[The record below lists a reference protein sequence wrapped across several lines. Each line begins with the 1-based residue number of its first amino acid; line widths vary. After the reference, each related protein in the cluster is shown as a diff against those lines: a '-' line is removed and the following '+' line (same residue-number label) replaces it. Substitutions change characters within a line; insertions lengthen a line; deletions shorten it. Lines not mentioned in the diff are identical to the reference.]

1 MKINRLIIITA
12 ILLAL
17 PVAAAIAW
25 PFASAV
31 EDYSPGP
38 SQYDGNAYYTALF
51 KDPQK
56 AIGRP
61 YGGLIS
67 QPSNSSVVTLGDGGS
82 ITLVFDRDII
92 DDPRNPGGYDFIV
105 FSNAYFIGG
114 NEWLRWQEPAFVEIS
129 QDKVN
134 WFLIL
139 PNILPADLTASDVAR
154 SSTVLKNYAEYTPT
168 LALPANR
175 TAEEFYTVPDR
186 QSIADNTEFLKID
199 AISGGGDAFD
209 IADAVV
215 QVSPGSGIPLLIDGM
230 PVKAGIKS
238 FRYIRL
244 TDAVREGTSDPE
256 LGEVSA
262 EIDAVAAVTP
272 AVTVGAAR
280 KLGDG
285 EYAVIWGAKVTAVF
299 PGEGFFIEQPD
310 RSAGLR
316 IASAAPVQEGDLI
329 ALTGHVTGSADG
341 RVIED
346 AFVTVLES
354 GPTLAPVGIT
364 NKTAGSDMLLGM
376 LVKVWGN
383 RKDGGPGWILIDD
396 GSGNPVRVEYGT
408 LATVPASAEF
418 ITVTG
423 ILTRDTDGTSVVR
436 IRKAEDLAY

>member
-1 MKINRLIIITA
+1 MKINRLIIIA
-12 ILLAL
+12 SLLAGS
-17 PVAAAIAW
+17 AASAIAG
-25 PFASAV
+25 PFASV
-31 EDYSPGP
+31 LEDYSPGP

-56 AIGRP
+56 ALGRP
-61 YGGLIS
+61 YGGPVH
-67 QPSNSSVVTLGDGGS
+67 QPSNASVVTLGDGGS
-82 ITLVFDRDII
+82 IMLAFDRDIT

-105 FSNAYFIGG
+105 FSNAYFIGS
-114 NEWLRWQEPAFVEIS
+114 NERLRWQEPAFVEIS

-134 WFLIL
+134 WYLIL

-154 SSTVLKNYAEYTPT
+154 SSTALNNYAEYTPT

-186 QSIADNTEFLKID
+186 QSVADNTELLKID
-199 AISGGGDAFD
+199 AVSGGGDAFD

-215 QVSPGSGIPLLIDGM
+215 QVSPGSGVPLLVNGK
-230 PVKAGIKS
+230 PVKAGIAS

-272 AVTVGAAR
+272 AVSVGSAR
-280 KLGDG
+280 RLGDG
-285 EYAVIWGAKVTAVF
+285 GYAVIWGAKVTAVF

-316 IASAAPVQEGDLI
+316 IASAAAVQEGDLI
-329 ALTGHVTGSADG
+329 ALTGHVTGSADD
-341 RVIED
+341 RVIAD
-346 AFVTVLES
+346 ALVTALES
-354 GPTLAPVGIT
+354 GSTPAPVGIT
-364 NKTAGSDMLLGM
+364 NKTAGSDMLPGM

-383 RKDGGPGWILIDD
+383 RIDGGSGWMLIDD
-396 GSGNPVRVEYGT
+396 GSGNPVRVDYGT
-408 LATVPASAEF
+408 LTTVPTTAKF
-418 ITVTG
+418 ITAIG
-423 ILTRDTDGTSVVR
+423 ILTRDTDGTPAVR
-436 IRKAEDLAY
+436 IRRTEDIAF